1 MTQERIQQFLQF
13 FYESYTET
21 CFQNCEV
28 LLEDGSSFTVD
39 KSEVGDFLVQHI
51 DIYVEHTDYSREYT
65 TIYNSSLFHSN
76 RNNKPEEF
84 NKFQI
89 FLIENIQLFFHTILE
104 AAYTKK
110 YMTKRIK
117 KIKLSMKLIDNQEVN
132 LLDIINQAEEK
143 MKSLQMIPPSQG

>member
-1 MTQERIQQFLQF
+1 MTQERIQQFLQL
-13 FYESYTET
+13 FYESYTDT
-21 CFQNCEV
+21 CFQSCEV
-28 LLEDGSSFTVD
+28 FLEDGSSFTVD
-39 KSEVGDFLVQHI
+39 KSEVCNFLIQHI
-51 DIYVEHTDYSREYT
+51 DIYVEHTDYSKEYA

-76 RNNKPEEF
+76 RTSKPEEF

-110 YMTKRIK
+110 YMSKRIK

-132 LLDIINQAEEK
+132 LLDIINQTEER
-143 MKSLQMIPPSQG
+143 MKGMQMIPPSQG